1 MPGLGLLYAAWK
13 FATGALTW
21 ALENWKVV
29 ALCALIAAVPIG
41 FMVGKSKGD
50 SQGYDRRIAE
60 VAAADAKAELE
71 RKHDDAKLQGMSDF
85 DLCVAALRAGGMPVD
100 ACEQLRG
107 VQSEQPKP

>member
-1 MPGLGLLYAAWK
+1 MALALAAWK

-41 FMVGKSKGD
+41 FMVGKHKGD
-50 SQGYDRRIAE
+50 AQGYDRRIAE

-71 RKHDDAKLQGMSDF
+71 RKHDDAKLAGMSDY
-85 DLCVAALRAGGMPVD
+85 DLCVSGLRGSGMPID

-107 VQSEQPKP
+107 VQPEQPKP